1 MRWRLARKNVHIAF
15 GNFTSAFYRMMDEP
29 VSHQRHVP
37 ELNRLL
43 IQNHT
48 LASQIAAVIPHLAL
62 IDDEPEGIR
71 QALAATRDAL
81 EGRRAAAPNVI
92 ETEGDY
98 ATIAYPLR
106 QMIKAAQRIDEE
118 MRALE
123 APPQPAA
130 VRVQP
135 AG

>member
-1 MRWRLARKNVHIAF
+1 
-15 GNFTSAFYRMMDEP
+15 NFASAFYRMMDEP
-29 VSHQRHVP
+29 VSRQRHVP

-62 IDDEPEGIR
+62 IDDEPAGIR
-71 QALAATRDAL
+71 QALAATQDALAGRDASP
-81 EGRRAAAPNVI
+81 PNVI

-98 ATIAYPLR
+98 AALAYPLR

-118 MRALE
+118 MRALQ
-123 APPQPAA
+123 APPDGPAA
-130 VRVQP
+130 RARP
-135 AG
+135 ATAG